1 MKADLSGNRKTIVFG
16 DDHVVIPKY
25 IAGIA
30 GGRTLDVTGITD
42 TYLKAGH
49 VIIRQTS
56 TGTYKP
62 LGVTSGAYVA
72 LPEGH
77 TYAGILATT
86 VLTSNPSAPI
96 MTNGQVNE
104 TASPYPVA
112 SIKAAIVAA
121 LPTIQFVKD
130 EEA

>member
-1 MKADLSGNRKTIVFG
+1 MKADLSGKQRQIIFG
-16 DDHVVIPKY
+16 NDHVVIPKY

-42 TYLKAGH
+42 SYLKAGH
-49 VIIRQTS
+49 VIIRNNT
-56 TGTYKP
+56 TGAYKP
-62 LGVTSGAYVA
+62 LGVSSGAYVA

-77 TYAGILATT
+77 SYAGILATT
-86 VLTSNPSAPI
+86 ILTDIPTASI

-104 TASPYPVA
+104 VASPYPVA

-121 LPTIQFVKD
+121 IPTIQFVKD